1 MPDSVAND
9 SPERPALQLPT
20 DAKAM
25 LLAGIFSLLLVY
37 ALYVT
42 GEILV
47 PVIIGFLLKMLL
59 QPAVEVLVDYH
70 LPRFLAALLVVGVLL
85 GGVSGLAMLLSGP
98 AAGWISG
105 APQNLAKLEKRL
117 DSLSAM
123 ARNLQ
128 KASRDVEKIGDDG
141 ATPAVAVKGP
151 ALSTFLVSGTRS
163 LIASVLTV
171 VVLLYFLLV
180 SGNSFLRRI
189 VEILPTLHDKKQAVE
204 IINEIQRTIAV
215 YLGTVT
221 MMNLL
226 LGVLTGV
233 ACWLCGLSD
242 PVLWGSVAFLLNYI
256 PILGPMAGVALLALI
271 GLTTFDEVW
280 KGLLPAGIYLSL
292 HLAEGEVITPTLLAR
307 QFTLNPVV
315 VIIALIFWYWMWGV
329 AGALL
334 AVPMLATAK
343 IVCDRVDRLMAI
355 GHFMGTEARE
365 MRTVTPASQDR
376 APSV

>member
-9 SPERPALQLPT
+9 GAERPALPLPT
-20 DAKAM
+20 DVKAM
-25 LLAGIFSLLLVY
+25 LLAGIFCLLLVY

-47 PVIIGFLLKMLL
+47 PVIIAFLLKMLL
-59 QPAVEVLVDYH
+59 QPAVETLVEYR
-70 LPRFLAALLVVGVLL
+70 LPRFLAALLLVGVLL
-85 GGVSGLAMLLSGP
+85 GGVSGLAVLLSGP

-105 APQNLAKLEKRL
+105 APKNLAKLEKRL
-117 DSLSAM
+117 DGLSAV

-128 KASRDVEKIGDDG
+128 KASRDVEKMGDDS
-141 ATPAVAVKGP
+141 AAPAMAVKGP
-151 ALSTFLVSGTRS
+151 PISTFLFSGTKS
-163 LIASVLTV
+163 LLASVLTV
-171 VVLLYFLLV
+171 VVLLFFLLV

-221 MMNLL
+221 MMNLIV
-226 LGVLTGV
+226 GVLTGL
-233 ACWLCGLSD
+233 ASWLCGLSD
-242 PVLWGSVAFLLNYI
+242 PVLWGSMAFLLNYI
-256 PILGPMAGVALLALI
+256 PILGPLAGVALLALV
-271 GLTTFDEVW
+271 GLTTFDDMW
-280 KGLLPAGIYLSL
+280 MGLLPAGIYLSL
-292 HLAEGEVITPTLLAR
+292 HFAEGEVITPTLLAR

-329 AGALL
+329 AGALI

-343 IVCDRVDRLMAI
+343 IVCDRVDRLKAI

-365 MRTVTPASQDR
+365 MRTAP
-376 APSV
+376 APST

>member
-1 MPDSVAND
+1 M
-9 SPERPALQLPT
+9 QLPT
-20 DAKAM
+20 DVKAM
-25 LLAGIFSLLLVY
+25 LLAGIFALLLVY

-47 PVIIGFLLKMLL
+47 PVIIAFLLKLLL
-59 QPAVEVLVDYH
+59 QPAVEVLADIHV
-70 LPRFLAALLVVGVLL
+70 PRFLAAILVVGILL
-85 GGVSGLAMLLSGP
+85 GGVSGLAVLLSGP

-117 DSLSAM
+117 DGFTAI

-128 KASRDVEKIGDDG
+128 KASRDVEKMSDDG
-141 ATPAVAVKGP
+141 AVPAVAVKGP
-151 ALSTFLVSGTRS
+151 PLSTFLFSGTKS

-171 VVLLYFLLV
+171 VVLLFFLLV

-189 VEILPTLHDKKQAVE
+189 VEIRPTLTDKKQAVE

-226 LGVLTGV
+226 LGVLTGL

-242 PVLWGSVAFLLNYI
+242 PVLWGSIAFLLNYI
-256 PILGPMAGVALLALI
+256 PVLGPLAGVALLALV

-280 KGLLPAGIYLSL
+280 KGLLPAGIYLAL
-292 HLAEGEVITPTLLAR
+292 HFAEGEVITPTLLAR

-315 VIIALIFWYWMWGV
+315 VMMALIFWYWMWGV

-334 AVPMLATAK
+334 AVPMLATVK
-343 IVCDRVDRLMAI
+343 IVCDRVDSLKAV

-365 MRTVTPASQDR
+365 MRTTPA
-376 APSV
+376 APA

>member
-1 MPDSVAND
+1 MPDTVENCG
-9 SPERPALQLPT
+9 PERPALQLPT
-20 DAKAM
+20 DLKAM
-25 LLAGIFSLLLVY
+25 LLAGIFGLLLVY

-47 PVIIGFLLKMLL
+47 PVIIAFLLKFLL
-59 QPAVEVLVDYH
+59 QPTVETLVEWH
-70 LPRFLAALLVVGVLL
+70 LPRFVAALLVVGILL
-85 GGVSGLAMLLSGP
+85 GGVTGLATLLSGP
-98 AAGWISG
+98 ASGWISG

-117 DSLSAM
+117 DGISAI

-128 KASRDVEKIGDDG
+128 KATRDVEKMGDDEG

-151 ALSTFLVSGTRS
+151 TIGTFLFSGTRV
-163 LIASVLTV
+163 LLAGVLTV

-204 IINEIQRTIAV
+204 IINEIQRTVAV

-226 LGVLTGV
+226 LGVLTGL
-233 ACWLCGLSD
+233 ASWLCGLSD
-242 PVLWGSVAFLLNYI
+242 PVLWGSIAFLLNYI
-256 PILGPMAGVALLALI
+256 PILGPMAGVALLALV
-271 GLTTFDEVW
+271 GLTTFDDFW
-280 KGLLPAGIYLSL
+280 QGLLPAGIYLSL
-292 HLAEGEVITPTLLAR
+292 HFAEGEVITPSLLAR

-334 AVPMLATAK
+334 AVPMLATLK
-343 IVCDRVDRLMAI
+343 IVCDRIESLKAI

-365 MRTVTPASQDR
+365 MRTV
-376 APSV
+376 APST